1 MRLIEPVRY
10 DRAARIARAHPLAK
24 LAAAGLLMLAA
35 FVSLD
40 LAAATLALVSVA
52 IGARLSGVAPA
63 PLARRVA
70 PVALAACGIGVFNG
84 IVAGDLVAGLSVALR
99 LLAVGL
105 AGIVALATI
114 EPTELADAL
123 VEHLH
128 APARFAVGALAALRL
143 LPLFAR
149 EWEVRGLARRARG
162 IEAAGG
168 PLATLLAFPE
178 RTFGLL
184 VGAIR
189 RATALALAMDA
200 RGFGS
205 LPCRTLARPRPF
217 DTRDRALI
225 ALSAAMAASVV
236 LLAAL

>member
-1 MRLIEPVRY
+1 MDVIGPLPY
-10 DRAARIARAHPLAK
+10 DARAPMARAHPLAK
-24 LAAAGLLMLAA
+24 LASAVLVMLAA

-40 LAAATLALVSVA
+40 PAAAGVALLAVLAGSA
-52 IGARLSGVAPA
+52 LSGISPSRLAMRSA
-63 PLARRVA
+63 PL
-70 PVALAACGIGVFNG
+70 ALAACGIGAFNG
-84 IVAGDLVAGLSVALR
+84 LAAGDALAGLTVALR

-123 VEHLH
+123 VEHLR
-128 APARFAVGALAALRL
+128 APARFAVGALATLHL

-149 EWEVRGLARRARG
+149 EWDVRGLARRARG
-162 IEAAGG
+162 IDELPG
-168 PLATLLAFPE
+168 PLALVSFPA

-189 RATALALAMDA
+189 RATSLALAMDA

-205 LPCRTLARPRPF
+205 RPCRTIARPRAF
-217 DTRDRALI
+217 AARDAVLVAIAAAL
-225 ALSAAMAASVV
+225 ALSVA
-236 LLAAL
+236 LLARL